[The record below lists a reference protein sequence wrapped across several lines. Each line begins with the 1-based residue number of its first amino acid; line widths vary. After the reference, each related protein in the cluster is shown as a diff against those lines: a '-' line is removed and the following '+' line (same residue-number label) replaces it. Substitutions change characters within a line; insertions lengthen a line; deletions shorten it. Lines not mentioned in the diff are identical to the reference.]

1 MQLISGTRSCLD
13 ALCVSNISINCGANE
28 EKTKTGHIKKK
39 TWRKRY
45 IASFIIYAG
54 IGIPE
59 DFQNSYST
67 VDAVSASAIA
77 VT

>member
-1 MQLISGTRSCLD
+1 MP
-13 ALCVSNISINCGANE
+13 CVSATSALIAGLMKRKQRQA
-28 EKTKTGHIKKK
+28 TLKK